1 MPVHHAGVVSV
12 AGGRPSDTDHGLPK
26 PIRRRRLPFFLWV
39 DPRASAVRSSAPAG
53 RERAPVTRATHLPLP
68 AAKNGNMR
76 RRWFVGGRDRTL
88 SAATWAPRGPRRV
101 EDGGAWTGVQEPQ
114 NASIGAPHARFVQNC
129 VMNARQWRTH
139 DGTKHGAG
147 AVGGRW
153 ASKVMALLGRW
164 GPCRIV

>member
-1 MPVHHAGVVSV
+1 MPASTFGRAVS
-12 AGGRPSDTDHGLPK
+12 RPRWPNHNNHDLPK
-26 PIRRRRLPFFLWV
+26 PIRRRRPPFFLRV
-39 DPRASAVRSSAPAG
+39 DPRASAVRSSATAG
-53 RERAPVTRATHLPLP
+53 RERAPVTRATHIPLP

-76 RRWFVGGRDRTL
+76 RRWFEGGRDRTL

-114 NASIGAPHARFVQNC
+114 NASFGAPHARFVQNC
-129 VMNARQWRTH
+129 VMNERQWRTH

-153 ASKVMALLGRW
+153 ASKVMALMGW
-164 GPCRIV
+164 KGPCGGM